1 MMTTTENNT
10 TPFEK
15 FTSLNSPVTTGAVY
29 VVPSGEFAVKTSD
42 GRVVMFG
49 DKGAVDVTDIAEI
62 VNQVETRTQTELMH
76 TRQLFRFE
84 DKLLQCIED
93 KDFEIKAYDFDTKAI
108 VTISPER
115 LVLMGNVRAIG
126 VVYMPEA
133 AAFGG
138 DVFKALKTLAAAS
151 GDRDT
156 LYALR
161 KKEWLAAQLNG
172 VAPVA
177 DNLDELLVFAANPGA
192 TAFRNMQMAAQQ
204 TQTLSVIADALQ
216 KLVVTAVNEDRRS
229 GCDCERTCDREY
241 APDTDPAPQG
251 FPKPATL
258 TDPILSGDDGSGK

>member
-15 FTSLNSPVTTGAVY
+15 FTALNSPVTTGAVY

-62 VNQVETRTQTELMH
+62 VNQVETRTQAELMQP
-76 TRQLFRFE
+76 RQLFRFE
-84 DKLLQCIED
+84 EKLLQCIED
-93 KDFEIKAYDFDTKAI
+93 HDAEIKAYDFDTKAI

-204 TQTLSVIADALQ
+204 TQTLAVIADAL
-216 KLVVTAVNEDRRS
+216 KTLVGKAVHEEQRPT
-229 GCDCERTCDREY
+229 CDCEC
-241 APDTDPAPQG
+241 APDSDPTPKG
-251 FPKPATL
+251 FPQPATL
-258 TDPILSGDDGSGK
+258 TDPILSGDDESGK